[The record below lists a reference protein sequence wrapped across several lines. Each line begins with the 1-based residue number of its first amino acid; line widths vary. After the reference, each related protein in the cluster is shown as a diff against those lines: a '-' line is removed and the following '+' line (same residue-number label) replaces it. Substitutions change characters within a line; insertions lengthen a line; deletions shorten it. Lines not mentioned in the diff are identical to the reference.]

1 MRKQK
6 LRKWSDGDKTKLS
19 YWKSRI
25 FRPTYIRNGEK
36 ITSPN
41 FCVEMQHD
49 GTRVRWSLGLA
60 NLDAAASRAR
70 DMYLFLISNGWEATR
85 AKYNPAAA
93 AKQADPTIG
102 HFIKAVEAVADVEPK
117 TLRGYVSALRMIVS
131 DIGGFSDDAHK
142 YGGGQGR
149 KDWLENVHAVKLST
163 PTPKAIQEW
172 KRSFIAKAGSD
183 PVSQR
188 SAKVS
193 VNSFLRFARSL
204 FSPKVLAHL
213 ALELPNPL
221 PFAGCQFEPGQ
232 NMKYRSTFDVQVLVG
247 SACDELAIGDPE
259 AFKVFLLGAMVGL
272 RRREIDLLE
281 WNSFRWDEGTIRIE
295 ATQHFSAKSEDSY
308 ADVAIDSELVQ
319 LFRGYN
325 ARATG
330 PFVIESAGDLRPGCT
345 YGHYRCDEIF
355 NRLIAWL
362 RAHGVKALKPLHVL
376 RKEFGSILVASHGI
390 HAASRALRRSAVAIT
405 DAFYSD
411 SRVRAT
417 FGLGHLL
424 EPQKVVPFRDVA

>member
-1 MRKQK
+1 
-6 LRKWSDGDKTKLS
+6 
-19 YWKSRI
+19 
-25 FRPTYIRNGEK
+25 
-36 ITSPN
+36 
-41 FCVEMQHD
+41 
-49 GTRVRWSLGLA
+49 
-60 NLDAAASRAR
+60 
-70 DMYLFLISNGWEATR
+70 
-85 AKYNPAAA
+85 
-93 AKQADPTIG
+93 
-102 HFIKAVEAVADVEPK
+102 
-117 TLRGYVSALRMIVS
+117 MIVS

-319 LFRGYN
+319 LFRC
-325 ARATG
+325 ARYRPFRHRIRRRPQTG
-330 PFVIESAGDLRPGCT
+330 MHLRSLSVRRDFQPAYRLASCARRKSAQT
-345 YGHYRCDEIF
+345 
-355 NRLIAWL
+355 
-362 RAHGVKALKPLHVL
+362 
-376 RKEFGSILVASHGI
+376 VARTSQGI
-390 HAASRALRRSAVAIT
+390 R
-405 DAFYSD
+405 FD
-411 SRVRAT
+411 SRCESWNSRC
-417 FGLGHLL
+417 
-424 EPQKVVPFRDVA
+424 VPSAAAFSGRDN